1 MTTVRQI
8 GVKLKK
14 LREERGLSQERL
26 AAKAGLSR
34 EHLARLEAGRHDPT
48 FGTLSRLAKALK
60 VKVGELLE

>member
-1 MTTVRQI
+1 MTTVRRLAMKI
-8 GVKLKK
+8 KA

-34 EHLARLEAGRHDPT
+34 EHLTRLEAGRHDPT

-60 VKVGELLE
+60 VKEAELLE